1 MKRLSV
7 IILII
12 VALAAT
18 GELIMP
24 WIVGGLV
31 ARGMTEATGSDK
43 VTARVAK
50 SPAFLM
56 LDGRFDSLLIH
67 AQDAKVDKIVFTV
80 LDAALSDVALD
91 MPVLLSSRRVAV
103 KAVRDIDVTAVITQ
117 EELARFLNTGVKGI
131 KNAQVK
137 IDAGGVK
144 VSANFAL
151 GPIASLAIVLD
162 GKVIADGYR
171 ITFVTNRFLLNNTA
185 VGNIGG
191 SVLTE
196 IPLVDL
202 RKLPFGVKARQV
214 GTDTGR
220 ITIVADN
227 RTP

>member
-1 MKRLSV
+1 VKRNSV
-7 IILII
+7 IILLIL
-12 VALAAT
+12 ALAAV
-18 GELIMP
+18 GELAMP
-24 WIVGGLV
+24 WLVGGLI
-31 ARGMTEATGSDK
+31 ARGMTGATGSDN

-50 SPAFLM
+50 TPALM
-56 LDGRFDSLLIH
+56 MFDGRFDSLLIR
-67 AQDAKVDKIVFTV
+67 ARDAKVDKIVFAE

-103 KAVRDIDVTAVITQ
+103 KNVRDIDVTAVITQ
-117 EELARFLNTGVKGI
+117 EELSRFLNKSVKGI
-131 KNAQVK
+131 KNAQVR

-162 GKVIADGYR
+162 GKIVGDGY
-171 ITFVTNRFLLNNTA
+171 IIKFVTNRFLLNNTA

-214 GTDTGR
+214 ATGEGR
-220 ITIVADN
+220 ITIIADN